1 MRKGVRSTWC
11 EKCDPNARAACKV
24 AGVGR
29 LDRQETTR
37 TPNLGKDDSVRRCEK
52 GRTITSSSTH
62 LNAGQVMGVRDQ
74 MLDVNLQKENAVTR
88 EREKMRADFSSSL
101 LQWRFRL
108 IYVAAA
114 TEVNE

>member
-1 MRKGVRSTWC
+1 
-11 EKCDPNARAACKV
+11 
-24 AGVGR
+24 
-29 LDRQETTR
+29 
-37 TPNLGKDDSVRRCEK
+37 
-52 GRTITSSSTH
+52 
-62 LNAGQVMGVRDQ
+62 MGVRDQ